1 MKKINLFAAALLMMA
16 GMLTSCGAKKQVAG
30 NGYYQS
36 QNQNQLQTRPTA
48 TKVDVDECVLL
59 QDEDPTKMRAVGI
72 AQSFVEREALNL
84 ARRDAR
90 NELARM
96 LQTAVEEA
104 AKGSSKSG
112 QIDQRVTSELLDQSQ
127 YKQFIAEEIKNS
139 KSIKTSKYILSDG
152 SIQIYVCLEMLPSVQ
167 EFTKKMAQ
175 ELSQDEMLRMKF
187 DQLEFEKEMKNELEE
202 YKANRRKQNG
212 L

>member
-202 YKANRRKQNG
+202 YKANRRKQN
-212 L
+212 

>member
-1 MKKINLFAAALLMMA
+1 
-16 GMLTSCGAKKQVAG
+16 
-30 NGYYQS
+30 
-36 QNQNQLQTRPTA
+36 
-48 TKVDVDECVLL
+48 
-59 QDEDPTKMRAVGI
+59 
-72 AQSFVEREALNL
+72 
-84 ARRDAR
+84 
-90 NELARM
+90 M

-187 DQLEFEKEMKNELEE
+187 DHLEFEKEMKNELEE

>member
-1 MKKINLFAAALLMMA
+1 MTSYAVMLLMVTMFC
-16 GMLTSCGAKKQVAG
+16 SCGAKKQVAS
-30 NGYYQS
+30 NGYYQD
-36 QNQNQLQTRPTA
+36 QNSKSSQTRPTA
-48 TKVDVDECVLL
+48 TKVDVDECILL
-59 QDEDPTKMRAVGI
+59 QDEDPSKMRAVGI
-72 AQSFVEREALNL
+72 AQSYVEREALNL

-112 QIDQRVTSELLDQSQ
+112 QIDQRITSELLDQSE
-127 YKQFIAEEIKNS
+127 YKQFIAEEVKNS
-139 KSIKTSKYILSDG
+139 KSIKTSKYELSDG
-152 SIQIYVCLEMLPSVQ
+152 SIQIYVCMEIQPTVS
-167 EFTKKMAQ
+167 EFTKKMSQ

-187 DQLEFEKEMKNELEE
+187 DQLQFEKEMEKGLEE

>member
-72 AQSFVEREALNL
+72 AQSFVEREAINL